1 MLGVSNHKIPLFFL
15 SESRLERAIFEQ
27 WEEDNKQ
34 FVSTKACKKVEKLV
48 KSQNL
53 VIVTGNSGSGKSAI
67 IQHIA
72 LSYRGQGWTVKPI
85 YEINEITDSYSSV
98 DELQHR
104 ALFVL
109 NDPIG
114 NESFD
119 EIAYI
124 SWKQQ
129 EKRLKVCLKTIKLL
143 LSCKKNTLSD
153 PRVRGIL
160 RDKSCI
166 VDLSHDQ
173 FKLDKDEKQKI
184 WESYSPNKNI
194 SKEEIDGIV
203 QIEAYFPL
211 LCKLYF
217 NNKSKK
223 IERLRFFKEPV
234 DVCKEEI
241 RLFCKSC

>member
-27 WEEDNKQ
+27 WEEDNKH

-223 IERLRFFKEPV
+223 I
-234 DVCKEEI
+234 
-241 RLFCKSC
+241 

>member
-1 MLGVSNHKIPLFFL
+1 M
-15 SESRLERAIFEQ
+15 
-27 WEEDNKQ
+27 
-34 FVSTKACKKVEKLV
+34 
-48 KSQNL
+48 
-53 VIVTGNSGSGKSAI
+53 
-67 IQHIA
+67 
-72 LSYRGQGWTVKPI
+72 KPI

-223 IERLRFFKEPV
+223 NRETAIFQGACR
-234 DVCKEEI
+234 CM
-241 RLFCKSC
+241 